1 MSPEEKIN
9 LVFNGNRLC
18 GKMDHRPRGDDLM
31 DVVVAR
37 EQKMNKK
44 KRRHEEYLCC
54 SLN

>member
-1 MSPEEKIN
+1 MVTDCVAKWTI
-9 LVFNGNRLC
+9 V
-18 GKMDHRPRGDDLM
+18 PRGDDLM

-44 KRRHEEYLCC
+44 KRRHEEYLCR